1 MDREKTPKKKMHYF
15 YYIYIWVTYN
25 LLDIITTDFGLK
37 NGLVEANPLPNLILQ
52 NHSDLALFGSKLLLA
67 SLWLMAVVVLA
78 RRRERVWLALRIG
91 NVLVFATVIWNI
103 YLISTV
109 L

>member
-1 MDREKTPKKKMHYF
+1 MNREKTSKKNMHYF
-15 YYIYIWVTYN
+15 YYIYIWITYN

-52 NHSDLALFGSKLLLA
+52 NHSELALFGSKLVLA
-67 SLWLMAVVVLA
+67 SLWLLVVVLLA
-78 RRRERVWLALRIG
+78 RRREKIWLALRIG
-91 NVLVFATVIWNI
+91 NVLVFAAVIWNI
-103 YLISTV
+103 FLISTV

>member
-1 MDREKTPKKKMHYF
+1 MDRQKTPEKKMHYF
-15 YYIYIWVTYN
+15 YYIYIWVAYN

-52 NHSDLALFGSKLLLA
+52 NSSDLALFGSKLLLA
-67 SLWLMAVVVLA
+67 LLWLLAVVLLA
-78 RRRERVWLALRIG
+78 RRRERIWLALRIG
-91 NVLVFATVIWNI
+91 NLLVFATVIWNFF
-103 YLISTV
+103 LISTV